1 MSCIPVQHG
10 VSLILPQE
18 TSPSCASKNCLHLS
32 CVPVQFSFNITL
44 RLYCQFGLRQIANA
58 SIYSPCTKFQFL
70 FSSCSISRSA
80 ILPVFGRS
88 IVRVALSYGYP
99 CFMVFY
105 VQKVETFCTRAPH
118 LLLQMSTGHLKVR
131 LFRFT
136 DIIGYH
142 TEFIAVWY
150 GGIVIFVH

>member
-1 MSCIPVQHG
+1 MAKFPVQHG

-32 CVPVQFSFNITL
+32 CVPVQFSF
-44 RLYCQFGLRQIANA
+44 
-58 SIYSPCTKFQFL
+58 
-70 FSSCSISRSA
+70 SSCSISRSA
-80 ILPVFGRS
+80 ILPMFGRS
-88 IVRVALSYGYP
+88 IVRVALSYGDP

-142 TEFIAVWY
+142 TEVIAVWY

>member
-1 MSCIPVQHG
+1 MMRLQSLRYRIGIP
-10 VSLILPQE
+10 S
-18 TSPSCASKNCLHLS
+18 
-32 CVPVQFSFNITL
+32 
-44 RLYCQFGLRQIANA
+44 
-58 SIYSPCTKFQFL
+58 
-70 FSSCSISRSA
+70 
-80 ILPVFGRS
+80 
-88 IVRVALSYGYP
+88 VRVALSYGYP

-142 TEFIAVWY
+142 TEFIANWY
-150 GGIVIFVH
+150 GVY